1 MLRGED
7 FLRAL
12 VEHTSEGIL
21 VYDAE
26 TKRVVF
32 SNPALQDM
40 LLYTRAELQQMTLYD
55 FNAHDQEDV
64 DSRVRDILKAGDR
77 FLGERRY
84 RCKEGSLIDVEVHS
98 SVLSYYGSTV
108 VCALVRDVTERKR
121 AEAERERLHREKS
134 DIARTLQR
142 ALLPPRLPEVPGAEV
157 AACYVPAGEGTD
169 VGGDFYDL
177 FSIPGDGWAVVMG
190 DVSGKGTEAAVLT
203 SLAHYTLRATAMHMG
218 SPSQVLSVLNEE
230 ILRQTDG
237 ERFFSLAYGDLHPTK
252 RGASLTTVRCG
263 HPPPLL
269 LRTSGSVE
277 ELGEPGMVLGVVSD
291 PKLIESAVDLA
302 PGDAVVFYTDGVTEA
317 RSPDGAFFGE
327 EGLVALL
334 GPCAGKSAEE
344 IAGEIEREVVAFQ
357 ASVSRDDIAVLVL
370 RVAGGKGK
378 VEVSH
383 QFVGGH

>member
-12 VEHTSEGIL
+12 VERTSEGIL

-55 FNAHDQEDV
+55 FSAHDQEHV

-84 RCKEGSLIDVEVHS
+84 RRKVGSQIDVEVHS
-98 SVLSYYGSTV
+98 SVLSYYGSKV
-108 VCALVRDVTERKR
+108 VCAVVRDITERKR

-134 DIARTLQR
+134 DIALTLQR

-157 AACYVPAGEGTD
+157 AACYVAAGEGTD

-177 FSIPGDGWAVVMG
+177 FSVPGKKWVLVMG
-190 DVSGKGTEAAVLT
+190 DVSGKGTEAAALT
-203 SLAHYTLRATAMHMG
+203 SLAHYTLRATAMHVG
-218 SPSQVLSVLNEE
+218 RPRQVLSVLNEE

-237 ERFFSLAYGDLHPTK
+237 ERFFSVAYGDFHPTK
-252 RGASLTTVRCG
+252 RGARLTTVRCG

-269 LRTSGSVE
+269 LRASGRVE
-277 ELGEPGMVLGVVSD
+277 ELGEPGMVLGVVPD
-291 PKLIESAVDLA
+291 PKLTESAVYLA
-302 PGDAVVFYTDGVTEA
+302 PGDAAIFYTDGVTEA
-317 RSPDGAFFGE
+317 RFPDGTFFGE

-344 IAGEIEREVVAFQ
+344 IAREIEREVVAFQ
-357 ASVSRDDIAVLVL
+357 ASMASDDIAVLVL
-370 RVAGGKGK
+370 RVTGGSA
-378 VEVSH
+378 VERKK
-383 QFVGGH
+383 